1 MRISSVADHSLR
13 FPWRLALLFAIIL
26 MLIGTLDGRIT
37 FSVVHG
43 NPAKNPL
50 YLTPPIW
57 PADWFFG
64 LIWSIIYPCLGV
76 ATALIWQRRHMQTIR
91 RAMICF
97 VVLVVMTLLFLPL
110 SIVVQGNPLGL
121 LLMDIC
127 GLLLSLLLA
136 WIYRRVAPLALWW
149 LAPLLVW
156 MSATLLLKI
165 WYWFLNISVTH

>member
-1 MRISSVADHSLR
+1 MSSVTTHSLR
-13 FPWRLALLFAIIL
+13 FPWRLAILFAIAL
-26 MLIGTLDGRIT
+26 LLIGMLDGRIT
-37 FSVVHG
+37 LSAVHG

-50 YLTPPIW
+50 YLTPLIW

-76 ATALIWQRRHMQTIR
+76 ATALIWQHRHLRAIR
-91 RAMICF
+91 AAMACF
-97 VVLVVMTLLFLPL
+97 VALVVMTLLFLPL

-136 WIYRRVAPLALWW
+136 WAYRRVTPLALWW
-149 LAPLLVW
+149 LTPLLLW
-156 MSATLLLKI
+156 MPVTLLLKV
-165 WYWFLNISVTH
+165 WYLSLNLSTAH